1 VTKHGQALST
11 SFCGLGY
18 QQVNTQTQHRCQ
30 TWPRTRPLAIYA
42 MSAAQA
48 ANYACAAIS
57 LFIVALRACMTIWHR
72 KKYDTSFFVVV
83 ASIIFIIARIVVNHY
98 YLRFGTASDVLNG
111 KLINYDP
118 NLVHVG
124 SILVLIARIILA
136 VILWLQMC
144 ILLLF
149 YQHLLSGINVVAYL
163 IRATWIMLAV
173 TFVATVFATLLECR
187 PIELYWQISPN
198 PGQCVRAYA
207 QLLLQGISNGV
218 VDIMLLV
225 ISFPILSLQK
235 RTFGEHLRLYG
246 LFVLGTFC
254 IVVTILRVVLIFNDG
269 SSQDTRSLWAS
280 IQIVVST
287 FVANAPNVY
296 GSLRIAC
303 RGKSSA
309 DRGARGYGSRSPT
322 EIPQRQR
329 RPSCAVPH
337 DDISSPGLSTTSES
351 WLKMDDVELALDAMM
366 AAPRAYDDQQFE
378 RRRAPTYQRQHRIQR
393 PGSLD
398 LDIDP
403 DPRRHSRHE
412 SSGILL
418 TTPDATIGGRDDSV
432 ARHSYPSCSSLSVTN
447 PQQEHRQSMST

>member
-1 VTKHGQALST
+1 
-11 SFCGLGY
+11 
-18 QQVNTQTQHRCQ
+18 
-30 TWPRTRPLAIYA
+30 

-72 KKYDTSFFVVV
+72 KKYDTSFLLVA
-83 ASIIFIIARIVVNHY
+83 ASILFITARIVVNHY

-111 KLINYDP
+111 KLTNYDP

-124 SILVLIARIILA
+124 SILVLVARIILA

-149 YQHLLSGINVVAYL
+149 YQHLLSGINVVAHL
-163 IRATWIMLAV
+163 IRATWIMLAL
-173 TFVATVFATLLECR
+173 TFVATIFATLLECR

-254 IVVTILRVVLIFNDG
+254 IVVTILRVVLIFNNG

-296 GSLRIAC
+296 GSLRIAW
-303 RGKSSA
+303 RGKPSA
-309 DRGARGYGSRSPT
+309 DRGNGTHSPN

-329 RPSCAVPH
+329 QPSCAVPS
-337 DDISSPGLSTTSES
+337 DDLSSPGVSATSES

-403 DPRRHSRHE
+403 HSRRHSRHD
-412 SSGILL
+412 SSGVLL
-418 TTPDATIGGRDDSV
+418 SAPDATLGSRDDSV
-432 ARHSYPSCSSLSVTN
+432 ARHSYPSCSSLSVTS